1 METRKNTLHVCSQ
14 TRSQNWEFSFIPS
27 EAKASSCD
35 GDQTALVLALES
47 WDASAVEQ
55 LLNYGADPNQTGRL
69 LSGLGR
75 KPFAFL
81 MKQVIVSHKPLKEAV
96 KFAELLARF
105 GADVNVPLTGDQE
118 TALHLFADEC
128 NVEGV
133 ELLRRL
139 HAKTDIK
146 SEHEETAKEA
156 AEYAASN
163 GKCKTTEEKKRFMKA
178 FDLEEKLL

>member
-1 METRKNTLHVCSQ
+1 M
-14 TRSQNWEFSFIPS
+14 
-27 EAKASSCD
+27 
-35 GDQTALVLALES
+35 LALES

-55 LLNYGADPNQTGRL
+55 LLNYGADPNQNGRD
-69 LSGLGR
+69 LSGLVR
-75 KPFAFL
+75 KLFAFL
-81 MKQVIVSHKPLKEAV
+81 MRQAIFSHKPLKDAL
-96 KFAELLARF
+96 KFAELLAKF
-105 GADVNVPLTGDQE
+105 GADVNVPVTADQE

-133 ELLRRL
+133 ELLRRF

-156 AEYAASN
+156 AEYAVSN

-178 FDLEEKLL
+178 FDLEEKSP

>member
-1 METRKNTLHVCSQ
+1 M
-14 TRSQNWEFSFIPS
+14 
-27 EAKASSCD
+27 
-35 GDQTALVLALES
+35 LALES

-81 MKQVIVSHKPLKEAV
+81 MKQVIDSHKPLKEAV
-96 KFAELLARF
+96 KFAELLAKF

-133 ELLRRL
+133 ELLLRL

-156 AEYAASN
+156 AEYAVSHE
-163 GKCKTTEEKKRFMKA
+163 KCKTTEEKKRLMKA
-178 FDLEEKLL
+178 FDLEEKLP